1 MATKPTYISALN
13 AVANGERA
21 GHQLFRSWS
30 DATKDKAL
38 KKTLDIVAVRE
49 MEHSWAFE
57 KRLNE
62 LGFDLQSADTS
73 AAKKLNRVMR
83 SKSSDADKF
92 AAFGIGVKQI
102 GGSAEQ
108 PDGLLQLL
116 ADKTIDP
123 TTGGLIGRFICEE
136 RDSGQLL
143 VKAYQAMKRRKGRKK
158 KAA

>member
-1 MATKPTYISALN
+1 MATKPTYINALN

-30 DATKDKAL
+30 DATNDKTL
-38 KKTLDIVAVRE
+38 KKTLDMVAVRE

-62 LGFDLQSADTS
+62 LGYNLQPTDTT
-73 AAKKLNRVMR
+73 ALKKLNRIMK

-92 AAFGIGVKQI
+92 AAFGVGVKRD
-102 GGSAEQ
+102 GPEQ

-143 VKAYQAMKRRKGRKK
+143 VKAYQSMKRRQGRKK